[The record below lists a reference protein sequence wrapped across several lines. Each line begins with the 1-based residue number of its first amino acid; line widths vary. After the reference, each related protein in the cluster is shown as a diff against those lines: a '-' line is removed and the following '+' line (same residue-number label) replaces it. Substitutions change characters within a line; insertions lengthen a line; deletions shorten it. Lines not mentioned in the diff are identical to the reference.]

1 MVSSKTERRA
11 RTPGPLRLA
20 FTQAIQD
27 WYYGLIPLA
36 VINLLWLVSVITVVA
51 GPPATAA
58 MLAVAR
64 DAVAG
69 QTDDPGHFF
78 TYLRRFF
85 WRAWG
90 LGLITFLGSVILVT
104 DMFYYAGLMS
114 GNAILANTGVFF
126 LLYVLIVWI
135 EFLLLAW
142 PLLVDRPNMPI
153 LDVMRN
159 AAILTLR
166 RPGANF
172 GLALIVIVL
181 YVLSF
186 TLAVILALAF
196 AAIVALMVQH
206 YLHIQAPQLA
216 NFPPSPGEDAVQ
228 AESELW

>member
-1 MVSSKTERRA
+1 
-11 RTPGPLRLA
+11 
-20 FTQAIQD
+20 
-27 WYYGLIPLA
+27 
-36 VINLLWLVSVITVVA
+36 
-51 GPPATAA
+51 